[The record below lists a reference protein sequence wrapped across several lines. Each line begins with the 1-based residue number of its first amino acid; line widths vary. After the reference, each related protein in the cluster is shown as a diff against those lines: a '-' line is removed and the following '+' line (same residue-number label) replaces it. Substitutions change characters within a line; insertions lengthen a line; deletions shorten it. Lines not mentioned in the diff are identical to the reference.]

1 MVGWWPRRPWQSGWP
16 LLSCNNS
23 RKFGVC
29 HCSAAEAAVGTCKI
43 TREAIGNSAFVKIK
57 MNTIEAVI

>member
-1 MVGWWPRRPWQSGWP
+1 M
-16 LLSCNNS
+16 SCKNIENL
-23 RKFGVC
+23 GVC
-29 HCSAAEAAVGTCKI
+29 HCSAASAAVGTCKI